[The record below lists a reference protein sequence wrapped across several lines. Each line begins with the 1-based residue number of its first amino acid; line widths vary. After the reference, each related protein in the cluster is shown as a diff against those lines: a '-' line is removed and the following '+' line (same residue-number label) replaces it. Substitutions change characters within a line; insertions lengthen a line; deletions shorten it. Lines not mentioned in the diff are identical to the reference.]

1 MGPPSSG
8 PTTATLGSWSRAMLG
23 IAAGPASAS
32 WFTLRSHP
40 TSVSGSQPWTPW
52 APRGACATR
61 PARAWTTVRACAVA
75 AGTTSCGRHAASAAT
90 ASSTGAA
97 SWPARSA
104 ASPSGSASASSRAGM
119 GAHPR
124 VPGTSTPARRG
135 EGDGYRHWEW
145 GDGAVL
151 PTSLCSEGRGDA
163 RHPLKS
169 ALCRHLGRAGLPAAC
184 CPPGPT
190 REHQGS
196 RPRGDHGHAV
206 QTADTSTAR
215 GAEGGHGVGEHLL
228 APSRTGQGGVGD
240 SRA

>member
-1 MGPPSSG
+1 
-8 PTTATLGSWSRAMLG
+8 
-23 IAAGPASAS
+23 
-32 WFTLRSHP
+32 
-40 TSVSGSQPWTPW
+40 
-52 APRGACATR
+52 
-61 PARAWTTVRACAVA
+61 
-75 AGTTSCGRHAASAAT
+75 
-90 ASSTGAA
+90 
-97 SWPARSA
+97 
-104 ASPSGSASASSRAGM
+104 M

-135 EGDGYRHWEW
+135 EGDGYRHWEG

-215 GAEGGHGVGEHLL
+215 GQRVGMGWGSTCWHPAGRGRVGWGTVGHREPRVGGEGRDTL
-228 APSRTGQGGVGD
+228 APCTGSSSHVQGYAVSGMECSIPWDGEG
-240 SRA
+240 